1 MNTAPKV
8 RKVNGYRGRK
18 TTAGLPMEQGPGLS
32 AALGHSKGL
41 QHSSGALGAPSTAW
55 LHDSFPPWEEAAL
68 SSP

>member
-1 MNTAPKV
+1 
-8 RKVNGYRGRK
+8 
-18 TTAGLPMEQGPGLS
+18 MEQGPGLS

-68 SSP
+68 SSL